1 MAPSAVDAPT
11 PPLPAREERTYPPA
25 RIFNVK
31 ETKFTEPVL
40 PQPDGREKALARPD
54 GEAAIVIDNGSSTVR
69 AGWSFEST
77 PRVSIPPIMAKYRDR
92 KLGKTYS
99 FAGYDCYA
107 ETNAKGHI
115 RNAFELGTGIVSNWD
130 VEEHVLDWTFLKLGM
145 NDAEGAID
153 LPIVMTEAVANLPYS
168 RKSMNEIIFEC
179 YGAPSL
185 ATGIDSLFSYR
196 YNNGQTGLV
205 VSSSYSSTHIIPVY
219 NSKAMLAQAIRLNWG
234 GWHAAE
240 YLLKLMRLKYPAF
253 TGKLNASQAEHML
266 RDHCYVSKAYNDE
279 LRTYLDWTGL
289 EDRDVVMQ
297 YPFTEEIV
305 VQKSEEELA
314 RIAERK
320 KESGRR
326 LQEQAAKMRLEKL
339 IRKEKELEYYKK
351 LAVKLAD
358 ANKKDTKRL
367 LDAEDM
373 KDEAQLERTIKELDK
388 SIRRARTK
396 DVGGDPEEEQEAP
409 DFSLLEV
416 PDDQLDEAGLKAKR
430 HQRLLKSNHEA
441 RARAKAEKEAEKARV
456 AEEERLD
463 RERREN
469 DLERWLEEKRIAREN
484 TLQKIKERERL
495 KADLGNRKSLA
506 SQMRMKS
513 IANLASDNPR
523 GKRRRGGDDDNF
535 GANDDDWGVYR
546 QIAVGEGSDEEEGE
560 EDLGVTLAGL
570 EEDLLRYDPNFTHEH
585 TWEAQN
591 DWNKSLLHA
600 FMRGPRPFDASSQAE
615 IHQMHL
621 NVERIR
627 VPEVVFQPSIAGVDQ
642 AGLIEITGDILTQR
656 LVGLT
661 GVNRNDFL
669 RDIFLTGG
677 NTLYENFDHRLRE
690 GLTPLLLSDSPLK
703 LRKAG
708 DALLDAWR
716 GAAQWVGTPAWKAA
730 TVTKAEFQE
739 KGQDY
744 MKPHHTYSV
753 PHATKWENTDKGIPT
768 QIYAKSPPP
777 SSPPLFHSTAL
788 PNFSPHMRAPSLLRD
803 EPPLLTAL
811 TGVLGARHGQFIP
824 VMSQRERSFAHPV

>member
-1 MAPSAVDAPT
+1 MAPSATDT
-11 PPLPAREERTYPPA
+11 SMPPLPVRAEKTYPPA
-25 RIFNVK
+25 RIFTVK
-31 ETKFTEPVL
+31 ETKFEKPFKA
-40 PQPDGREKALARPD
+40 QPDGREKALTKPR
-54 GEAAIVIDNGSSTVR
+54 GEAAIVIDNGSSAVR
-69 AGWSFEST
+69 AGWSFEAA
-77 PRVSIPPIMAKYRDR
+77 PRISIPPIMAKYRDR

-107 ETNAKGHI
+107 DTNAKGHI
-115 RNAFELGTGIVSNWD
+115 RHAFEPGTGIVANWD

-145 NDAEGAID
+145 NNAEGSIEF
-153 LPIVMTEAVANLPYS
+153 PIVMTEAVANLPYS

-196 YNNGQTGLV
+196 YNKGQTGLV
-205 VSSSYSSTHIIPVY
+205 ISSSYSSTHVIPVY
-219 NSKAMLAQAIRLNWG
+219 NAKPMLAQAIRLNWG

-240 YLLKLMRLKYPAF
+240 YLLKLIRLKYPTF

-266 RDHCYVSKAYNDE
+266 HDHCYISKSYDDE
-279 LRTYLDWTGL
+279 IRSYLDWTGL

-297 YPFTEEIV
+297 YPFTEEII

-339 IRKEKELEYYKK
+339 IQKEQELEYYKK
-351 LAVKLAD
+351 LAEKLVD

-373 KDEAQLERTIKELDK
+373 KDEAALERTIRELEK
-388 SIRRARTK
+388 SVKRQRTK
-396 DVGGDPEEEQEAP
+396 DIGGDPEEEQEEP
-409 DFSLLEV
+409 DFSLLDV
-416 PDDQLDEAGLKAKR
+416 PDDQLDEASLKAKR

-441 RARAKAEKEAEKARV
+441 RARAKAEKEAEKTRV

-469 DLERWLEEKRIAREN
+469 DLENWLEEKRIARAN
-484 TLQKIKERERL
+484 TLQRMKERDRL

-506 SQMRMKS
+506 SQIRMKS

-546 QIAVGEGSDEEEGE
+546 QIAVGEGSDDEEGE
-560 EDLGVTLAGL
+560 EDLEGNLKQL
-570 EEDLLRYDPNFTHEH
+570 EEDLLRYDAGFTHEH

-600 FMRGPRPFDASSQAE
+600 FMRGPRPFDTGSQAE
-615 IHQMHL
+615 KQQIHL

-627 VPEVVFQPSIAGVDQ
+627 VPEVVFQPSIAGVEQ
-642 AGLIEITGDILTQR
+642 SGLIEITGDILTQR
-656 LVGLT
+656 LNGLP
-661 GVNRNDFL
+661 GVKRDEFL

-677 NTLYENFDHRLRE
+677 NSLYTNFDYRIRQ
-690 GLTPLLLSDSPLK
+690 GLTPLLPAGSPLQI
-703 LRKAG
+703 RKAS
-708 DALLDAWR
+708 DALLDAWK
-716 GAAQWVGTPAWKAA
+716 GAAQWVGTPAWKTA
-730 TVTKAEFQE
+730 TVTKAEYQE

-744 MKPHHTYSV
+744 LKEHDMGNSYP
-753 PHATKWENTDKGIPT
+753 
-768 QIYAKSPPP
+768 
-777 SSPPLFHSTAL
+777 
-788 PNFSPHMRAPSLLRD
+788 
-803 EPPLLTAL
+803 
-811 TGVLGARHGQFIP
+811 
-824 VMSQRERSFAHPV
+824 